1 MAQDYKTIETEIPVG
16 GSYSGDIDRGNEYSY
31 LKEEYDIVHHFI
43 DKSERKE
50 TDVQE
55 ESLKEK
61 TETESRNKFLWLDKN
76 NYTTSLQRW
85 KGYVVEVN
93 DETFSAKLEDLSNEG
108 THEIGSFEIDE
119 VHPDDRSLIEKGA
132 IFYWSIVYEMDRGQV
147 IKGSKIRFQRIV
159 NWSVKNYDMA
169 ADFATHIKESIKTE

>member
-1 MAQDYKTIETEIPVG
+1 MAQDYKTIESKVPME
-16 GSYSGDIDRGNEYSY
+16 GSYSGDIGQENEYSY
-31 LKEEYDIVHHFI
+31 LKEKYDVTPYFI
-43 DKSERKE
+43 DESDRNE
-50 TDVQE
+50 TVVQG
-55 ESLKEK
+55 ESVKEK

-85 KGYVVEVN
+85 KGYVTEVN
-93 DETFSAKLEDLSNEG
+93 KETFSAKLEDLTNKG
-108 THEIGSFEIDE
+108 THEIASFDIAE

-132 IFYWSIVYEMDRGQV
+132 IFYWSIVYQMDRGQV

-159 NWSVKNYDMA
+159 NWSVKNYDAA